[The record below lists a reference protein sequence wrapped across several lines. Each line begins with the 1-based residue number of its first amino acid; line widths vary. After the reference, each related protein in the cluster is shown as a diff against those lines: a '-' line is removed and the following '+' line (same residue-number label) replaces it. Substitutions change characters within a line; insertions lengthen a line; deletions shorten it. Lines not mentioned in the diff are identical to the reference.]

1 MSEAVAE
8 EIFID
13 FQPFQ
18 WLAINAPEPEVCLC
32 LGSGGGKTWTGSRW
46 ILSRLMDFPDSVH
59 LATINSYTQ
68 GKDLVIPA
76 LEDAADQM
84 GLEWRWVGG
93 KNAPNLV
100 VDLGDC
106 RSEIRLRSTEKFNKL
121 RGPEIGSW
129 WPDEVRDAPEEALK
143 IVMMRLR
150 CKKVDVPR
158 TLMTTTPNG
167 QDEIYRMFVEGS
179 ALSEMIHDPKT
190 GLKIRVYRS
199 KNGRRLMINGPTGL
213 NTKVRE
219 GYVEFMGESLTGRLL
234 KQERDGEFVP
244 TGDIVYEDFSDE
256 NISTRATYDARLPI
270 FVSLDFNVKPCVAVI
285 IQEINGETCVV
296 DEIICDKGGTFA
308 VVAEFKR
315 RYPDRV
321 GHRAPRIYG
330 DASGHH
336 QDTRN
341 GKSDYAIWTI
351 EIPGCVLLVPKAN
364 GYVSDRINAVNF
376 RCQNAQG
383 NRFLFVNPKC
393 REAIEDFRGVVYR
406 KHEREPEK
414 KKNPRRTHV
423 TDAVGYYVVAV
434 HPLRRFMDSEQL
446 RHGDS
451 QLWQPK

>member
-1 MSEAVAE
+1 MNEAVAE
-8 EIFID
+8 ETFID

-46 ILSRLMDFPDSVH
+46 ILSRLMNFPDSVH

-76 LEDAADQM
+76 LEEAAEHM
-84 GLEWRWVGG
+84 GLDWQWVGG

-150 CKKVDVPR
+150 CKKVDLPR
-158 TLMTTTPNG
+158 VLMTTTPNG

-179 ALSEMIHDPKT
+179 KLAETIVDKKT
-190 GLKIRVYRS
+190 GLNIRVYRS
-199 KNGRRLMINGPTGL
+199 ANGRRLMINGPTGL

-244 TGDIVYEDFSDE
+244 TGDVVYEDFSDA
-256 NISTRATYDARLPI
+256 NISDRATYDPKLLL
-270 FVSLDFNVKPCVAVI
+270 FVALDFNVKPCVAAL
-285 IQEINGETCVV
+285 IQEVAGETLVV
-296 DEIICDKGGTFA
+296 DEIVCDKGGSPM
-308 VVAEFKR
+308 VIAEFKR

-321 GHRAPRIYG
+321 GSRAPIVYG

-336 QDTRN
+336 GDHRA
-341 GKSDYAIWTI
+341 GMSDYARWTI
-351 EIPGCVLLVPKAN
+351 EVPGAQIRVPIAN
-364 GYVSDRINAVNF
+364 GHVSDRINAVNF
-376 RCQNAQG
+376 RLCDAQG
-383 NRFLFVNPKC
+383 NRFLYVNRKC

-406 KHEREPEK
+406 KHDREPEK

-423 TDAVGYYVVAV
+423 SDAIGYYVVAV
-434 HPLRRFMDSEQL
+434 HPLRRFMDVEKL
-446 RHGDS
+446 RQGD
-451 QLWQPK
+451 QKLWSK

>member
-1 MSEAVAE
+1 
-8 EIFID
+8 
-13 FQPFQ
+13 
-18 WLAINAPEPEVCLC
+18 
-32 LGSGGGKTWTGSRW
+32 
-46 ILSRLMDFPDSVH
+46 
-59 LATINSYTQ
+59 
-68 GKDLVIPA
+68 
-76 LEDAADQM
+76 M
-84 GLEWRWVGG
+84 GLDWRWRGG
-93 KNAPNLV
+93 EKAPNLV

-129 WPDEVRDAPEEALK
+129 WADEVRDAPEEALS

-150 CKKVDVPR
+150 CKKVDLPR
-158 TLMTTTPNG
+158 YLWTTTPNG
-167 QDEIYRMFVEGS
+167 HDAIYRRHVED
-179 ALSEMIHDPKT
+179 AKAPEMMTDQRT
-190 GLKIRVYRS
+190 GLKIRIYRS

-219 GYVEFMGESLTGRLL
+219 GYVEFMGENLTGRLL
-234 KQERDGEFVP
+234 RQERDGDFVP
-244 TGDIVYEDFSDE
+244 TGDMVYEDFADD
-256 NISTRATYDARLPI
+256 NISARATYDRNLPI
-270 FVSLDFNVKPCVAVI
+270 FVSLDFNVKPCVATI

-296 DEIICDKGGTFA
+296 DEIVCEKGGTFA

-336 QDTRN
+336 EDTRS

-351 EIPGCVLLVPKAN
+351 EVPGSILLVPKAN

-376 RCQNAQG
+376 RLCNAQG
-383 NRFLFVNPKC
+383 NRFLLVNPKC
-393 REAIEDFRGVVYR
+393 REVIEDFRGVVYR

-414 KKNPRRTHV
+414 KKNPRRTHM

-434 HPLRRFMDSEQL
+434 HPLRRFMDSEKL
-446 RHGDS
+446 RQGDKT
-451 QLWQPK
+451 LWSK